1 MPHTHIQSHTIT
13 KNHKTSQT
21 FTTFIHKHTQYSQ
34 QITIHH
40 TKLGRI
46 IQTHKTSQY
55 SQKITGGSQKITP
68 IYIYIYI
75 YTHTNVHHR
84 KKILTTIDSIHDR
97 PPKATP
103 TSFTSS
109 RKKIPKTHNDDH
121 HHQSITK
128 NHRNH
133 RKS

>member
-1 MPHTHIQSHTIT
+1 MGSQDGTPSWDANSGRQVGTPSWDAKLGREVGTLPRTHIQSHTIT
-13 KNHKTSQT
+13 KNHKHSQT

-40 TKLGRI
+40 TKWDAI

-75 YTHTNVHHR
+75 L
-84 KKILTTIDSIHDR
+84 IPIE
-97 PPKATP
+97 
-103 TSFTSS
+103 
-109 RKKIPKTHNDDH
+109 KKIPFIHKPI
-121 HHQSITK
+121 QSPT
-128 NHRNH
+128 
-133 RKS
+133 

>member
-21 FTTFIHKHTQYSQ
+21 FTTFIHKHTKYSQ

-40 TKLGRI
+40 TSWDAI

-75 YTHTNVHHR
+75 YTHSYR
-84 KKILTTIDSIHDR
+84 KKNSND
-97 PPKATP
+97 
-103 TSFTSS
+103 
-109 RKKIPKTHNDDH
+109 DDH
-121 HHQSITK
+121 HSILYTHLCPHLRWPIQK
-128 NHRNH
+128 NSKH
-133 RKS
+133 